1 MLLQN
6 SQYHALFPYAN
17 VLALLMQQQQPQR
30 PALLTDFQPQLPF
43 LMGSVLSAPTS
54 PPMPLT
60 AASTPVDLGST
71 NATVDSP
78 PPLRQISLDE
88 GSMDCSGM
96 NSISKNKLGRSYNPG
111 RPLAMA
117 DRQRILDLYKRGHKI
132 SHIARMIGVTHSCV
146 SKIMTRYRR
155 TGSMCPRIGL
165 ATTRKNSSVLRSPA
179 RSSASPSSES
189 ISSACTVNPL
199 EAEMLMSQRRELYSQ
214 MAQLEVPQMLT
225 IQQIQQLSE
234 LQNLNL
240 MGQEQFVL
248 HKPVPINESVF

>member
-1 MLLQN
+1 M
-6 SQYHALFPYAN
+6 
-17 VLALLMQQQQPQR
+17 QQPQQLEI
-30 PALLTDFQPQLPF
+30 PQPTLLPEIQPQLPF
-43 LMGSVLSAPTS
+43 LVPNMSAPNT

-78 PPLRQISLDE
+78 PPLRQISVEE
-88 GSMDCSGM
+88 GSMDYSGM

-165 ATTRKNSSVLRSPA
+165 VSTRKNSTTIRSPA
-179 RSSASPSSES
+179 RSSASPSSAESTSS
-189 ISSACTVNPL
+189 ISTMYQNPL
-199 EAEMLMSQRRELYSQ
+199 ETEILMSQHRELYSQ
-214 MAQLEVPQMLT
+214 MCMPQMNSIALNNVT
-225 IQQIQQLSE
+225 LQQLQQLSE
-234 LQNLNL
+234 LHNVNL
-240 MGQEQFVL
+240 MSTSQDQYVL
-248 HKPVPINESVF
+248 HKPVPLNGSVF